1 MGDLAG
7 DPAAFSCGR
16 PSRRCAPLERHFLT
30 TFADPSTFPS
40 VLDTTAEAND
50 PADAPAAETGS
61 ADVAGTAPRDTIDD
75 NAALETSAVDDTAL
89 ETSAVDDTALDA
101 AADEPAEAEAGAG
114 EPDAES
120 DVAVDFGALGLPES
134 LVQTLDRLGIT
145 TPFPIQRA
153 TVPDA
158 LAGRDVLGRGQ
169 TGSGKT
175 LAFGLPVIARLAKR
189 NRARPLHPRAL
200 VLVPTRELA
209 MQVNDALVP
218 LGKAVGIFLKTAV
231 GGVPY
236 DRQIDALR
244 RGVEIVVATPGR
256 LGDLINRGVC
266 HLDDVEVTVLDE
278 ADQMADMGFLPEVTE
293 LLAKTPAGSQR
304 LLFSATLDGDVD
316 SLVKRFMTDPVT
328 HSTAPATAA
337 VSTMD
342 HHLLLIPPH
351 DKFAVA
357 ASIAARSGRTMLF
370 ARTQLG
376 VDRLVEQLAAVG
388 VRAGGLHGGK
398 TQRMRTKTLAEFRE
412 GRMSVLVA
420 TDVAARGIHVDGV
433 SLVLHVDPPKDPKD
447 YLHRAGRT
455 ARAGES
461 GAVATLVLPKQRR
474 TTLAML
480 QKAGV
485 EPAETRVRAGDPALA
500 ELTGAQ
506 EPSGVP
512 VRDEPP
518 APRRHG
524 DRPAGPRRFEE
535 RGERRYGD
543 RDGRGERR
551 YGDRPTGER
560 SFGERRYSDR
570 PTGERG
576 YGDRPTSDRP
586 TSERR
591 YSDRPTGERRYGD
604 RPTGERGYGDRPIG
618 ERGSG
623 ERRYGERE
631 QRVGGD
637 RRFGDRPTGERRH
650 DDRGDRGFG
659 ERRFDD
665 RSGGDRRY
673 GDRPT
678 SDRPTGERR
687 YGDRTAG
694 PRRFDERA
702 GGERRYGDRPGG
714 DRRHDDRP
722 TGDRP
727 TGERRFGER
736 GFGERGGDPRAGDR
750 RGGFR
755 PEGRGRDD
763 RPRDDRRGFGGRP
776 PARTH

>member
-1 MGDLAG
+1 M
-7 DPAAFSCGR
+7 
-16 PSRRCAPLERHFLT
+16 T
-30 TFADPSTFPS
+30 TFAASGTSP
-40 VLDTTAEAND
+40 
-50 PADAPAAETGS
+50 S
-61 ADVAGTAPRDTIDD
+61 ADPTID
-75 NAALETSAVDDTAL
+75 T
-89 ETSAVDDTALDA
+89 
-101 AADEPAEAEAGAG
+101 
-114 EPDAES
+114 PDFAT
-120 DVAVDFGALGLPES
+120 LGLPRQ
-134 LVQTLDRLGIT
+134 LVEALARQGIT
-145 TPFPIQRA
+145 TPFEIQRA
-153 TVPDA
+153 TLPDA

-175 LAFGLPVIARLAKR
+175 LAFGLPVIARLADR

-218 LGKAVGIFLKTAV
+218 LGKSVGIFLKTAV

-256 LGDLINRGVC
+256 LGDLIERGVC
-266 HLDDVEVTVLDE
+266 VLDDVEITVLDE

-293 LLAKTPAGSQR
+293 LLAKTPADAQR
-304 LLFSATLDGDVD
+304 LLFSATLDNDVD

-357 ASIAARSGRTMLF
+357 ASIAARDGRTMLF

-398 TQRMRTKTLAEFRE
+398 TQRMRTRTLAEFRE
-412 GRMSVLVA
+412 GRMNVLVA

-433 SLVLHVDPPKDPKD
+433 TLVLHVDPPKDPKD

-480 QKAGV
+480 EKAGV
-485 EPAETRVRAGDPALA
+485 EPAETRVRAGDAALA
-500 ELTGAQ
+500 ELTGAR

-512 VRDEPP
+512 VRDEPE
-518 APRRHG
+518 PRRG
-524 DRPAGPRRFEE
+524 GPRRF
-535 RGERRYGD
+535 GD

-551 YGDRPTGER
+551 FGDRPRSFDRGDRRDDDRRFGDRPAGRGFDRGER
-560 SFGERRYSDR
+560 REDDRPAGGRGYDRGAGERRFDRAERGFGERGGFDR
-570 PTGERG
+570 DAR
-576 YGDRPTSDRP
+576 
-586 TSERR
+586 
-591 YSDRPTGERRYGD
+591 
-604 RPTGERGYGDRPIG
+604 
-618 ERGSG
+618 
-623 ERRYGERE
+623 
-631 QRVGGD
+631 GD
-637 RRFGDRPTGERRH
+637 RRFGDRDDRRFGGRDERGSGRPSGDRHFADRAGRDQHRPTDAGRGFDR
-650 DDRGDRGFG
+650 DARGDR
-659 ERRFDD
+659 RPDD
-665 RSGGDRRY
+665 RPTGGRTYGDRDGGRAY

-678 SDRPTGERR
+678 GGRGYGDRDGSRGHGGRFEDRPQGERR
-687 YGDRTAG
+687 FGDRDG
-694 PRRFDERA
+694 R
-702 GGERRYGDRPGG
+702 
-714 DRRHDDRP
+714 
-722 TGDRP
+722 
-727 TGERRFGER
+727 GERRFGER
-736 GFGERGGDPRAGDR
+736 GEFRPAER

-755 PEGRGRDD
+755 PEARGRDD